1 MQDWKNYKKVLLP
14 DIANLNQIEVYEAN
28 GGYAKWKEVI
38 TGTGTHTFIKKE
50 EKVLEDGTKQVTETK
65 EQVPYSPKVVVDI
78 VKSANVRGRG
88 GAGFNAGLKWSFMPP
103 KKEGV
108 RRYLA
113 INGDESEPGS
123 FKDRRLM
130 EFNPHLVIE
139 GILFAC
145 YAMEMDAAYIYIR
158 GEYVDYLNFLEKAVF
173 QAYQKGYVGKNIL
186 GSGRTIDIYVHR
198 GAGAYIC
205 GEETSLMESLEG
217 KRAYPRSKPPF
228 PAQKGLW
235 GCPTT
240 INNVDTMAQSAL
252 VMRYGAEWY
261 ASIGAKTHPGPFLY
275 GISGHINRPGIY
287 EYPTGML
294 ITDLVYKVAGGMKNG
309 KKLKAVI
316 PGGVSV
322 PILRA
327 DMIEGVRMDTDSLA
341 AAGLDIEN
349 GKYGFPLGN
358 RKIGSM
364 MGTGGMVVMNEDTDM
379 VKLVR
384 RISQFFHHESC
395 GQCTPCREGTG
406 WLEKLIIK
414 IDEGRGEMKDLDLL
428 FSLTENMEGRTVCM
442 LADASAW
449 PVRAT
454 IIRFREE
461 FEAKVKN
468 SVYAVS

>member
-1 MQDWKNYKKVLLP
+1 
-14 DIANLNQIEVYEAN
+14 
-28 GGYAKWKEVI
+28 
-38 TGTGTHTFIKKE
+38 
-50 EKVLEDGTKQVTETK
+50 
-65 EQVPYSPKVVVDI
+65 
-78 VKSANVRGRG
+78 
-88 GAGFNAGLKWSFMPP
+88 
-103 KKEGV
+103 
-108 RRYLA
+108 
-113 INGDESEPGS
+113 
-123 FKDRRLM
+123 
-130 EFNPHLVIE
+130 
-139 GILFAC
+139 
-145 YAMEMDAAYIYIR
+145 
-158 GEYVDYLNFLEKAVF
+158 
-173 QAYQKGYVGKNIL
+173 
-186 GSGRTIDIYVHR
+186 
-198 GAGAYIC
+198 
-205 GEETSLMESLEG
+205 
-217 KRAYPRSKPPF
+217 
-228 PAQKGLW
+228 
-235 GCPTT
+235 
-240 INNVDTMAQSAL
+240 
-252 VMRYGAEWY
+252 MRYGAEWY

-275 GISGHINRPGIY
+275 GISGHVNRPGIY

-364 MGTGGMVVMNEDTDM
+364 MGTGGMVIMNEDTDM